1 MSRRVRS
8 ASFFVVLA
16 TASALM
22 GLTAPGAQAEGDG
35 DLQVEIVNQPTD
47 AGVGDLITAEA
58 FDPTGGESGFV
69 QVHVT
74 RTEWVCDYESDYC
87 YEENQDL
94 QYAEVTFVLPEGS
107 PSNDLSVDSR
117 FTNSDGIATFGPEEG
132 SENPLSIG
140 TANEPSTTDYRL
152 VPVATFE
159 DDYEHGDGDSY
170 PSESVEGE
178 PSNPFDVW
186 DEGCQGTGC
195 SVTVRNGND
204 TYTALEDVGLGV
216 SVVPAGSTEITC
228 PNQRLIFAS
237 SVFVHV
243 TTGDGTDVVSL
254 ETHITRANLT
264 AAPPGGKYIGWCLGL
279 KTAAPWMRN
288 GARFQAQV
296 VEGQTWYVALAP
308 RCPKPGRGE
317 PSDFAPCIS
326 SDTSDGAGGKI
337 LRGFVLGGD
346 PPRRT

>member
-1 MSRRVRS
+1 MLMSRKFRS
-8 ASFFVVLA
+8 TSVFVVLA
-16 TASALM
+16 TALALM
-22 GLTAPGAQAEGDG
+22 GLTAPGAQAEVG
-35 DLQVEIVNQPTD
+35 DLQISIVNQPAD

-74 RTEWVCDYESDYC
+74 HTVWVCEYESC
-87 YEENQDL
+87 WEEDQDL

-132 SENPLSIG
+132 SDNPLSIG
-140 TANEPSTTDYRL
+140 TANDPSTTEYRL
-152 VPVATFE
+152 VPVATFSDYG
-159 DDYEHGDGDSY
+159 DDYEHSDWTT
-170 PSESVEGE
+170 ESGEGE
-178 PSNPFDVW
+178 PSDPFDVW

-195 SVTVRNGND
+195 SVTVRGGND
-204 TYTALEDVGLGV
+204 TYTAGEDVGLGV
-216 SVVPAGSTEITC
+216 SIVPAGSTEITC

-243 TTGDGTDVVSL
+243 TTGDGTDIVSL
-254 ETHITRANLT
+254 VTHITRANLL
-264 AAPPGGKYIGWCLGL
+264 AAPTGGKYIGWCLGL

-288 GARFQAQV
+288 GARFQTQV
-296 VEGQTWYVALAP
+296 IDGQTFYVALAP
-308 RCPKPGRGE
+308 ACPKRGAAAD
-317 PSDFAPCIS
+317 SAPCIFS
-326 SDTSDGAGGKI
+326 NTSDGAGGKI
-337 LRGFVLGGD
+337 LRGYVLGGD